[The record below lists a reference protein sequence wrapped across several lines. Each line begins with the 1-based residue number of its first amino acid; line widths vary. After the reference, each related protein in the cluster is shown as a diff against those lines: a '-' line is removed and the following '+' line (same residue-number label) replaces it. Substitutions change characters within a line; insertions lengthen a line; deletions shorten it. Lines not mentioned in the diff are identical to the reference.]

1 MNHDPNLLIHNAI
14 RRFLICTLAT
24 AAILGIIYA
33 FAMNTRL
40 AHYFSPAIPWLL
52 IFFVVTS
59 NLVYYLQLRA
69 TQTQTSKFINIAML
83 SSGFRF
89 IVFLMILIIYGML
102 NRNDA
107 VRFIIAFLILYF
119 IFTPLEVISLHRT
132 HQKLKSK

>member
-1 MNHDPNLLIHNAI
+1 MPIRNAI
-14 RRFLICTLAT
+14 RRFLFRTLAT
-24 AAILGIIYA
+24 AALLGIIYA
-33 FAMNTRL
+33 FAINTYL

-52 IFFVVTS
+52 IFFVVIS

-69 TQTQTSKFINIAML
+69 TQNRTSKFVNIAML
-83 SSGFRF
+83 SSGFKF
-89 IVFLMILIIYGML
+89 LLFLMILIVYALL

-107 VRFIIAFLILYF
+107 VNFIIAFLILYF